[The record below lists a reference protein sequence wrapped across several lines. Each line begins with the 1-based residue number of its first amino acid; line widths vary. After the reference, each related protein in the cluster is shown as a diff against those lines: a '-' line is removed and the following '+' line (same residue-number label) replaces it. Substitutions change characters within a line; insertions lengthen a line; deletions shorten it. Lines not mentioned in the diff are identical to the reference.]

1 MSKLFTMENFSK
13 NIRVLITRVGLPLG
27 REIENKLKEL
37 KKFEIISCQNPSPAL
52 INEEAFDVVIHL
64 AGFDPPS
71 FAETLYHTSI
81 LHQLLDLC
89 LKHKAKFIL
98 VLPANNSSLKEV
110 AISLVSQFHKL
121 FSVNYEL
128 IEVEEKEILSDAADE
143 VIKKFVHRTH
153 LQKLKKTILENSQ
166 IEELQPR
173 PQNNLKL
180 KYKKLIYLLVLLFII
195 PIIIFGWRL
204 AGKKFLDCSRQ
215 SLQMGLWSQSRKCAG
230 MAKTLG
236 TGANIAKLYSDLA
249 KVGELGGG
257 LLTGRSED
265 LENFSGEL
273 SYARERVAQVQ
284 IEVIDEPTRI
294 ILSGWRELLTRLKY
308 VTADAGVLL
317 GTTKSINYLV
327 LIQDSFELRPTGG
340 FIEGVALLTVSAGK
354 IENVQLLTAFT
365 ADSLLKGSVTTP
377 EDLQIATGEKN
388 WYLRDSNWDPGF
400 PKSARQA
407 AWFIEK
413 QIHKNID
420 IVVGLNTRTMAK
432 ILKVVGPVKID
443 TEPREINAGNML
455 TIGLS
460 KSSADPTTKSFYL
473 DVFGAVL
480 TKIGNLPED
489 KLGQLGSVIL
499 DGLESR
505 QIMISPVGDTTLPN
519 IVATG
524 WNGDL
529 MPISCIG
536 SATCVADTVYAVSSN
551 VGINKTNSSVD
562 QNMLADVSLSASA
575 VETSLSIVF
584 KNKAQ
589 GNIWPLGNYKN
600 YLRFYIPKDSKIKRV
615 VVNDKV
621 LGPESIRTTLT
632 EEFMEVGILI
642 NIPAGQETTA
652 GINFSRDLPDAGRFG
667 YSLYIPNEPG
677 LETGTLG
684 VTVRYPPTWL
694 AQTAKPAA
702 VAAAGLLRY
711 NGDISKPFKVSVD
724 FLKHD

>member
-153 LQKLKKTILENSQ
+153 LQKLKKAPPEKVVEKPIIKVQKPKWLVFVLILAG
-166 IEELQPR
+166 
-173 PQNNLKL
+173 
-180 KYKKLIYLLVLLFII
+180 II
-195 PIIIFGWRL
+195 PMGIFGWRL

-215 SLQMGLWSQSRKCAG
+215 SLQMGLWSQSRKCAS
-230 MAKTLG
+230 MAMTLG
-236 TGANIAKLYSDLA
+236 TSANIAKLYSDLA
-249 KVGELGGG
+249 KVGELAGG

-365 ADSLLKGSVTTP
+365 ADSLLKGSVASP

-499 DGLESR
+499 NGLESR

-551 VGINKTNSSVD
+551 VGINKANSSVD

-575 VETSLSIVF
+575 VETSLSIIF

-632 EEFMEVGILI
+632 SEFMEVGILV
-642 NIPAGQETTA
+642 NIATNQETTA

-702 VAAAGLLRY
+702 VAAVGLLRY